1 MRNKY
6 KFLAVAFA
14 GLLMASCASNT
25 EEVTQEEVHTEQA
38 CVYSFN
44 HDETEISFTAY
55 KFLNRTGVGGAF
67 DEFLIEGEESEDIF
81 ELIQSLKYEILV
93 SGLDTKDPSR
103 DGKITEFFFDE
114 INTEFIYGKVV
125 SLDDEGNATIEITM
139 NDITNNVDGKYTLE
153 GEHFSFEAEIDV
165 LDWDAQAGI
174 DALNEECH
182 ALHIDFE
189 NGDTESK
196 LWSEV
201 TINFS
206 TKFNKVCD

>member
-25 EEVTQEEVHTEQA
+25 EEVTQEEVQTEQA

-44 HDETEISFTAY
+44 RDETEISFTAY

-174 DALNEECH
+174 DALNEE
-182 ALHIDFE
+182 
-189 NGDTESK
+189 
-196 LWSEV
+196 
-201 TINFS
+201 
-206 TKFNKVCD
+206 